1 MTPSSGFAAI
11 LDANALYPAPVRDL
25 LLHLASTGLY
35 KPKWTD
41 KIHEEWIRSL
51 LENRTDLK
59 EKSLRSAQT
68 AMNNAFPDANITHY
82 ESLINCLILPD
93 EDDRHVL
100 AAAIK
105 DKVDV
110 IVTSNVK
117 DFPTAVI
124 KEFGIEIQHPDKFI
138 VNLIQSDQ
146 SKAIAAFTNQVNNL
160 KNPPKTKQQVL
171 ETLTNAG
178 LGKSTALLKT
188 LLHV

>member
-1 MTPSSGFAAI
+1 MTPSSGFAGI
-11 LDANALYPAPVRDL
+11 LDANVLYPAPVRDL

-82 ESLINCLILPD
+82 ESLINRLILPD

>member
-1 MTPSSGFAAI
+1 
-11 LDANALYPAPVRDL
+11 
-25 LLHLASTGLY
+25 LHLASTGLY

-82 ESLINCLILPD
+82 ESLINRLILPD

-124 KEFGIEIQHPDKFI
+124 KEFGIEIQHPDEFI

-146 SKAIAAFTNQVNNL
+146 SKVIAAFTNQVNNL

>member
-82 ESLINCLILPD
+82 ESLINRLILPD

-105 DKVDV
+105 DNVDV